1 MKKVLSLFGLFI
13 LFSGC
18 NPKKENTLPAI
29 LDFNLKCNKAFYV
42 YSNEG
47 FAVAFQVQYQNA
59 SEYAIYLENS
69 PQVLVSPDADKNS
82 TGFMLNKGEDSLIC
96 LSRRAVNKYIPL
108 KEKTYK
114 MFYLYLVNR
123 GKIEDLMNTT
133 KTLSIDYVGRNLNS
147 TQIIGET
154 EKSVILKT
162 NNISIPLKNMTY
174 IKVTEREMLDEDK
187 LSSL

>member
-1 MKKVLSLFGLFI
+1 
-13 LFSGC
+13 
-18 NPKKENTLPAI
+18 
-29 LDFNLKCNKAFYV
+29 
-42 YSNEG
+42 
-47 FAVAFQVQYQNA
+47 
-59 SEYAIYLENS
+59 
-69 PQVLVSPDADKNS
+69 
-82 TGFMLNKGEDSLIC
+82 MLNKGEDSLIC